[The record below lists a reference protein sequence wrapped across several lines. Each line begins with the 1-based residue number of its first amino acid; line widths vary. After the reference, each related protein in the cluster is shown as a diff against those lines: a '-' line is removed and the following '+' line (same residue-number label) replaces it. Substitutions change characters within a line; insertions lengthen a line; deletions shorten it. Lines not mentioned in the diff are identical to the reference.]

1 MRGSKKPS
9 VTVFSGVLG
18 QPQAPGEG
26 ALVRSL
32 VHGPGC
38 RGSCG
43 MRLRGRGGA
52 RAGAGRRNTCDRG
65 VTASQRPGSAAERP
79 GSGGMRAPATW
90 GSSSRHD
97 LFLGFHLSD
106 LGGNLIREEWSVMW
120 RHWPA
125 ILIGAEDGS
134 ITMNY
139 KPQQV
144 LMSILI
150 LSLQPPASRIKEI
163 NSSELAWEFRWK
175 VLNIKT
181 RERCQPKKDVYK
193 RLKDDNS
200 HPLLFYMIY

>member
-1 MRGSKKPS
+1 M
-9 VTVFSGVLG
+9 
-18 QPQAPGEG
+18 
-26 ALVRSL
+26 VRAAEDRAEC
-32 VHGPGC
+32 V
-38 RGSCG
+38 CG
-43 MRLRGRGGA
+43 GGA
-52 RAGAGRRNTCDRG
+52 RAGRRNTCDRG

-90 GSSSRHD
+90 GSSSRLD

-181 RERCQPKKDVYK
+181 RERCQVKKDVYK
-193 RLKDDNS
+193 RFKDDNL
-200 HPLLFYMIY
+200 HPLLFYMIN

>member
-1 MRGSKKPS
+1 MFTVFKPSAQHLFVAVKSLDLFLGIEGPRMRGSKKPS

-52 RAGAGRRNTCDRG
+52 RAGRRNTCDRG

-90 GSSSRHD
+90 GSSSRLD

-139 KPQQV
+139 KHQQ
-144 LMSILI
+144 
-150 LSLQPPASRIKEI
+150 PAGSH
-163 NSSELAWEFRWK
+163 
-175 VLNIKT
+175 VNIDIVT
-181 RERCQPKKDVYK
+181 AATSVKDQG
-193 RLKDDNS
+193 D
-200 HPLLFYMIY
+200 